1 MYNFLKTLFE
11 LRKKKLTFV
20 LWEDSFPDEP
30 QSFSFFPNTLLHIII
45 VLCVALVVFVSALFY
60 VTPIGNLLF
69 NNEDAEIRQSVIQ
82 VTSRL
87 MNLQDSLRVRDEQ
100 LENMKSILRSGV
112 DTTFTVGPI
121 RTTVSSTNVLNEA
134 SILNFTSPNY
144 DFLREPEVSFNVNT
158 RRAPVFP
165 VQLPVPGIL
174 TQTYKTNIGHFGIDI
189 AAEIGATFR
198 SIADGVVV
206 STEWTINYGYI
217 IQVQHGDGYL
227 SIFKHCQS
235 PYRKTGDIIQKGDI
249 LGAVSDTGILS
260 SGPHLHFELW
270 HNGQPL
276 NPINYIIN

>member
-45 VLCVALVVFVSALFY
+45 ALCVALVLFVSALFY
-60 VTPIGNLLF
+60 ITPIGNLLF
-69 NNEDAEIRQSVIQ
+69 NNEDAEIRQSVIE

-100 LENMKSILRSGV
+100 LENMKAILRSGV

-121 RTTVSSTNVLNEA
+121 RTTVSATTVNNET
-134 SILNFTSPNY
+134 SILNFSSPNY

-158 RRAPVFP
+158 KRAPVFP
-165 VQLPVPGIL
+165 VQLPVSGIL
-174 TQTYKTNIGHFGIDI
+174 TQTYKTDIGHFGIDI
-189 AAEIGATFR
+189 AAEVGTTFR

>member
-30 QSFSFFPNTLLHIII
+30 QSFSFFPNTLLRIFI
-45 VLCVALVVFVSALFY
+45 VLCVALVVFVSTLFY
-60 VTPIGNLLF
+60 ITPLGNLLF

-100 LENMKSILRSGV
+100 LENMKAILRSGV
-112 DTTFTVGPI
+112 DTTFIVGPI
-121 RTTVSSTNVLNEA
+121 RTTVSSTTLNNET
-134 SILNFTSPNY
+134 SILNFSSPNY

-165 VQLPVPGIL
+165 VQLPVSGIL
-174 TQTYKTNIGHFGIDI
+174 TQTYKTSIGHFGIDI
-189 AAEIGATFR
+189 AAEVGTTFR

-235 PYRKTGDIIQKGDI
+235 PYKKTGDIIQKGDI